1 MKRIALLA
9 VSLLALGGCTH
20 PNAPIPDDPYYAP
33 VYPDLPTSQVVTT
46 GSIYQDAYTNELYS
60 DIKAHRVGDVIT
72 VMLAEQTKAKKSAS
86 NEIAK
91 RNNMQLDPIQGLGG
105 DVTIN
110 GQTLDLSYNEQ
121 YDMKRESDADQSNS
135 LAGAISVN
143 VLQVLTNGNLVI
155 RGEKWITINDGDE
168 FIRITGII
176 RPRDIQPDNTVPST
190 RVANARIQYSGTGT
204 FADAQKSGWLARFFS
219 GPLWPF

>member
-1 MKRIALLA
+1 MKRLLSLAALL
-9 VSLLALGGCTH
+9 VLGGCVH
-20 PNAPIPDDPYYAP
+20 PNAPLPDDPYYAP
-33 VYPDLPTSQVVTT
+33 VYPDLPMSQVVTT

-72 VMLAEQTKAKKSAS
+72 VMLAEQTRAQKSAS
-86 NEIAK
+86 NQISK
-91 RNNMQLDPIQGLGG
+91 DNSMQLDPIAAAGG
-105 DVTIN
+105 NVTISGN
-110 GQTLDLSYNEQ
+110 PIDLSYNEA
-121 YDMKRESDADQSNS
+121 YDMKRNSDADQSNS

-143 VLQVLTNGNLVI
+143 VLQVLSNGNLVI
-155 RGEKWITINDGDE
+155 RGEKWMTINDGDE

-176 RPRDIQPDNTVPST
+176 RPRDISPDNTITSS

-204 FADAQKSGWLARFFS
+204 FADSQKTGWLARFFS